1 MVFHWRLLHN
11 ARRIPEQG
19 AILVVFPIA
28 IPYRLKSRTDE
39 RFDRRQEGLFIL
51 RRSIVN
57 HLPKDRE
64 RWFTKL
70 RAEWF
75 RVMRPMG
82 DWVPWELRD
91 HVRLEETN
99 DDGSFWGQ
107 GLLQQAPQLRE
118 DHLRDCIV
126 VPERTVLLERL
137 PKGGIVA
144 EVGTLQGEFA
154 REILR
159 IVEPQELH
167 LIDHEI
173 HPRVRE
179 MAEESALRE
188 RLRVHQGDS
197 VEALE
202 SFPDEYFDW
211 IYIDAQ
217 HAYEGVK
224 RDIGAARRKIKGDG
238 LLVFNDYT
246 IWSYVE
252 MEPYGVVAA
261 VNELCVE
268 DDWELVYLALPS
280 HMYCDVAV
288 RRMLSG
294 REAR

>member
-1 MVFHWRLLHN
+1 
-11 ARRIPEQG
+11 
-19 AILVVFPIA
+19 
-28 IPYRLKSRTDE
+28 
-39 RFDRRQEGLFIL
+39 
-51 RRSIVN
+51 VN
-57 HLPKDRE
+57 HPSEDRE

-82 DWVPWELRD
+82 TWVPWELRD
-91 HVRLEETN
+91 HVQLKETDEEAA
-99 DDGSFWGQ
+99 FWGE
-107 GLLQQAPQLRE
+107 GLLQPAPQLRE

-126 VPERTVLLERL
+126 LPERTVLLKRL
-137 PKGGIVA
+137 PKGGVVA

-167 LIDHEI
+167 LIDNKI

-179 MAEESALRE
+179 MAEDASLRD
-188 RLRVHQGDS
+188 RLRVHHRDS

-217 HAYEGVK
+217 HTYEGVK
-224 RDIGAARRKIKGDG
+224 RHIGAARHKVKADG
-238 LLVFNDYT
+238 LLVFNDYA

-252 MEPYGVVAA
+252 MQPYGVVAA
-261 VNELCVE
+261 VNELCIE
-268 DDWELVYLALPS
+268 DDWELVYLALPC

-288 RRMLSG
+288 RRMIRTFEIGDES
-294 REAR
+294 RDARADR

>member
-1 MVFHWRLLHN
+1 M
-11 ARRIPEQG
+11 
-19 AILVVFPIA
+19 
-28 IPYRLKSRTDE
+28 
-39 RFDRRQEGLFIL
+39 
-51 RRSIVN
+51 N
-57 HLPKDRE
+57 HLFEDRE

-75 RVMRPMG
+75 RVMRPLG
-82 DWVPWELRD
+82 SWVPWDLRD
-91 HVRLEETN
+91 HVHLEETSEEV
-99 DDGSFWGQ
+99 SFWGQ
-107 GLLQQAPQLRE
+107 GLIQPAPQLRE

-126 VPERTVLLERL
+126 LPERTVLLERL

-144 EVGTLQGEFA
+144 EVGTLHGEFA

-173 HPRVRE
+173 HPRLRAMVE
-179 MAEESALRE
+179 DSSLRE
-188 RLRVHQGDS
+188 RLRVHHADS

-202 SFPDEYFDW
+202 SFPNGYFDW

-217 HAYEGVK
+217 HTYEGVK
-224 RDIGAARRKIKGDG
+224 RDIGAARRKVKADG

-252 MEPYGVVAA
+252 MQPYGVVAA
-261 VNELCVE
+261 VNELCIE
-268 DDWELVYLALPS
+268 DGWKLVYLTLPC

-288 RRMLSG
+288 QRMS
-294 REAR
+294 